1 MYSPT
6 EFGGGRRQHSSTR
19 WARLKTAGRVVLALA
34 AGAGFGALA
43 WEPASH
49 ARSNAENDR
58 AAVESQ
64 REFHAGQDAH
74 RPHLDALA
82 ERHASVGDALP
93 GDQRRDYSRWVA
105 RAPGEG
111 DTAGYSLRIT
121 RADQEDTDA
130 VRTTSD
136 LHSRAPPYEE

>member
-6 EFGGGRRQHSSTR
+6 ESGGGRRQHSSTR

-49 ARSNAENDR
+49 AKSNAENDR
-58 AAVESQ
+58 AAVELQ
-64 REFHAGQDAH
+64 REFNAGQDAH

-82 ERHASVGDALP
+82 ERHAPVGDALSS
-93 GDQRRDYSRWVA
+93 DQRRDNSRWVA
-105 RAPGEG
+105 RAPGDG
-111 DTAGYSLRIT
+111 ATDGYLLRIT
-121 RADQEDTDA
+121 RADQKEVDA
-130 VRTTSD
+130 VSTTSD
-136 LHSRAPPYEE
+136 VHSRAPPRD